1 MPRIAALTGA
11 TGFIGSHLKQY
22 LADHG
27 WRLRALTRKPA
38 ASHPPSDGIEWIE
51 GDLGDLEA
59 LGRLVRGADAVVHCA
74 GLVKARRAGDFFRV
88 NADGAH
94 RLARIAAQQ
103 DKAPR
108 FVLLSSLA
116 AREPGLSAYAASKR
130 RAEDILRAD
139 PMLLAATILRPP
151 AVYGPGDRETLTVYR
166 ALRRGLAPLPG
177 GGRGRLSL
185 IHVSDLAAAVAA
197 ILDTESTAGRLIEVD
212 DGKQDGYTLR
222 AMLEIVARHLGVR
235 PRFVPV
241 PELVLRAVGALNL
254 AAAFVAGYAPMLTP
268 GKARELCHPDWV
280 CRDRSLTRLTPWRAR
295 LKADEG
301 LGQTIDWYRRHD
313 LL

>member
-1 MPRIAALTGA
+1 MSRIAALTGA
-11 TGFIGSHLKQY
+11 TGFIGSHLRQH

-38 ASHPPSDGIEWIE
+38 TSPSPDDGIEWIE
-51 GDLGDLEA
+51 GNLDDVEA

-74 GLVKARRAGDFFRV
+74 GLVKARRAADFFRV
-88 NADGAH
+88 NAEGTH

-103 DKAPR
+103 DEAPR

-166 ALRRGLAPLPG
+166 AVGRGLAPLPG

-185 IHVSDLAAAVAA
+185 IHVSDLVAAVAA
-197 ILDTESTAGRLIEVD
+197 ILDADATAGQLIEVD
-212 DGKQDGYTLR
+212 DGEPDGYTLR
-222 AMLEIVARHLGVR
+222 AMLEMVARHLGVR

-241 PELVLRAVGALNL
+241 PEFVLRAVGAVNL
-254 AAAFVAGYAPMLTP
+254 AAALVAGYAPMLTP

-280 CRDRSLTRLTPWRAR
+280 CGDRSLTRLTPWRPR

-301 LGQTIDWYRRHD
+301 LGKTIDWYRRHN